1 MKQMT
6 ITCGACGAS
15 QHITPGELAYT
26 CTECQAPSR
35 TCTERPYLGVGSRPV
50 VESRPAAKRGTVWWL
65 TVVLFVVGIVAV
77 LALLGIL

>member
-15 QHITPGELAYT
+15 QHITPGELAYI

-35 TCTERPYLGVGSRPV
+35 YMGNARTWVWDPAPV
-50 VESRPAAKRGTVWWL
+50 ASRPAPKRGAVWYL
-65 TVVLFVVGIVAV
+65 TIVMFVIGVVAV
-77 LALLGIL
+77 LALLRIW

>member
-26 CTECQAPSR
+26 CTECQALSR
-35 TCTERPYLGVGSRPV
+35 YMENARTWVWDNA
-50 VESRPAAKRGTVWWL
+50 VESRPAANRGALWL
-65 TVVLFVVGIVAV
+65 TVLVVVIGIVAV
-77 LALLGIL
+77 LSLLDIW

>member
-26 CTECQAPSR
+26 CTECQASSR
-35 TCTERPYLGVGSRPV
+35 YMENDRTWVWDNA
-50 VESRPAAKRGTVWWL
+50 VESRPAVPRGAVWWL
-65 TVVLFVVGIVAV
+65 TVVLFVVGIVVV

>member
-35 TCTERPYLGVGSRPV
+35 YLRNARTWVWDPV
-50 VESRPAAKRGTVWWL
+50 PAIETRPAAKHGAVWWL
-65 TVVLFVVGIVAV
+65 TVVLFVIGIVAV
-77 LALLGIL
+77 FALLGIW